1 MLNVNS
7 ERFLQS
13 LHDLRAFGASGEGN
27 GVMRPAY
34 TPDELAARDWI
45 GQQMHA
51 AGLDVQMDAMGNQFG
66 IAPGGGLLL
75 GSHTDSQPE
84 GGWLDGAL
92 GVMAGLEIARAAR
105 ECDGPPISVVNFQD
119 EEGRFGVTTGS
130 AIWSG
135 NLPADVADRL
145 QDKSGKLLR
154 DVRASLGPRVTGPVT
169 PAQFHAYIEMH
180 IEQGP
185 YLDNAGEKIGVVS
198 DIVGIRDMTV
208 TLTGEQNHAG
218 TTPMAHR
225 RDAFQGLSAFN
236 SLLNDRFRN
245 VVQPSTVWT
254 IGHVSLSPNASS
266 IVPGRVQFSM
276 QWRDSSADRL
286 DRMESIIRTTLD
298 EIATTHQLQLGC
310 SDMLGLAPVAMDQG
324 LIDALVASAAGHAPG
339 NWRHMPSGA
348 LHDAT
353 NMAALMPVGMLFV
366 PSINGK
372 SHCFEEDT
380 DPDDLVIGLHVLA
393 DATMRYL
400 AGR

>member
-1 MLNVNS
+1 M
-7 ERFLQS
+7 
-13 LHDLRAFGASGEGN
+13 
-27 GVMRPAY
+27 
-34 TPDELAARDWI
+34 
-45 GQQMHA
+45 
-51 AGLDVQMDAMGNQFG
+51 
-66 IAPGGGLLL
+66 
-75 GSHTDSQPE
+75 
-84 GGWLDGAL
+84 
-92 GVMAGLEIARAAR
+92 
-105 ECDGPPISVVNFQD
+105 VNFQD

-145 QDKSGKLLR
+145 QDKSGKRLR

-286 DRMESIIRTTLD
+286 DRMERIIRTTLD
-298 EIATTHQLQLGC
+298 EITTTHQLQLEC

-324 LIDALVASAAGHAPG
+324 LIDALAASAASHAPG

-380 DPDDLVIGLHVLA
+380 DPDDLVTGLHVLA